1 LATHKSAIKRAKQ
14 SENRRTRNRARK
26 TVVKNVVKR
35 VRVALANKSAEEAQ
49 AALNQAIPVI
59 DKAAAKGTLHHKT
72 ASRKISRL
80 SSQVHTL
87 VAKQQPATEK

>member
-26 TVVKNVVKR
+26 TVVKNLVKR
-35 VRVALANKSAEEAQ
+35 VRVALASKSAEEAQ
-49 AALNQAIPVI
+49 AALSQAIPVI

-80 SSQVHTL
+80 SSQVQAL
-87 VAKQQPATEK
+87 VAKEQPATAK

>member
-1 LATHKSAIKRAKQ
+1 
-14 SENRRTRNRARK
+14 
-26 TVVKNVVKR
+26 
-35 VRVALANKSAEEAQ
+35 
-49 AALNQAIPVI
+49 ALNQAIPVI

>member
-14 SENRRTRNRARK
+14 SEVRRTRNRARK

-35 VRVALANKSAEEAQ
+35 VRVALANKSADEAQ
-49 AALNQAIPVI
+49 AALGQAIPVI
-59 DKAAAKGTLHHKT
+59 DKAAAKGTIHRKA

-80 SSQVHTL
+80 SSQVHAL
-87 VAKQQPATEK
+87 VAKQQPATAK

>member
-1 LATHKSAIKRAKQ
+1 MATHKSAIKRAKQ

-49 AALNQAIPVI
+49 AALSQAIPVI

-80 SSQVHTL
+80 SSQVYTL
-87 VAKQQPATEK
+87 VAKQQPGTEK